1 MAVRLTGAAG
11 TWVLPEGETILGR
24 GDGCGMRIDDPR
36 LSRQHARLLV
46 EGSHVRVFDLGSA
59 NGVLVNSDRI
69 DASAALR
76 SGDTIVCGPV
86 RLTVE
91 TDGERAPAQVKGD
104 GTTGTLRALVG
115 EQRLRSTEAMAQDEI
130 QRALAEGSGSRP
142 LARLDPAI
150 AAALTGGP
158 PKEGSTSIRPSEMLP
173 VSSTTALSPH
183 RFHEPSTLPDE
194 PRRTTSILPNE
205 APDVDTAALVAD
217 EGRGPRPSP
226 RLRILAGFFDPLL
239 ALLLGAAIGGAI
251 ALAGTV
257 AALAWSGAGVVDG
270 RFTVPGAPAASLK
283 ELLGACLTVPAW
295 QGLGDFA
302 RQIHG
307 QGSLGPFLLLFL
319 SWAVGAVAVELTLL
333 LRLVAATV
341 GQGGPALHRRCG
353 LVIAVR
359 RNGHHPGWAR
369 ALWRWTVLGITAPA
383 AVATAACGVR
393 GLHDLASGCE
403 VRKR

>member
-24 GDGCGMRIDDPR
+24 GDGSGVRIDDPR
-36 LSRQHARLLV
+36 LSRHHARLLV
-46 EGSHVRVFDLGSA
+46 DGLHVRVFDLGSA
-59 NGVLVNSDRI
+59 NGVLVNGDRI
-69 DASAALR
+69 AAPIALR
-76 SGDTIVCGPV
+76 PGDTIVCGPV
-86 RLTVE
+86 RLEVA

-115 EQRLRSTEAMAQDEI
+115 DHRLRSTEAMAQDEI
-130 QRALAEGSGSRP
+130 QHALAEGSGGRP

-194 PRRTTSILPNE
+194 PRRTTSILPSD
-205 APDVDTAALVAD
+205 APEVGTAALIAD
-217 EGRGPRPSP
+217 EGHGPRPAP
-226 RLRILAGFFDPLL
+226 RLRILAGLLDPLL
-239 ALLLGAAIGGAI
+239 ALALGAAIGGAI

-257 AALAWSGAGVVDG
+257 SALAWSGAGVVDG
-270 RFTVPGAPAASLK
+270 RFAVPGAPAASLGG
-283 ELLGACLTVPAW
+283 LLGACLTVQAW
-295 QGLGDFA
+295 QGLGDLA

-307 QGSLGPFLLLFL
+307 QGTLGPFLLLFL
-319 SWAVGAVAVELTLL
+319 SWAVGAVTVELTLL

-359 RNGHHPGWAR
+359 RNGHHPGWVR
-369 ALWRWTVLGITAPA
+369 ALWRWTVLGATAPLA
-383 AVATAACGVR
+383 LVTAACGQR
-393 GLHDLASGCE
+393 GLHDLVSGCE